1 MSILSKIRNNISLV
15 VGIIALSLVLFILSN
30 FFDGF
35 QKLTGGKPAVG
46 EVLGEEVSYDDFYRQ
61 FSIRQDNMQA
71 QGMEV
76 DERTRGQL
84 LDETWRGMVSEI
96 VFDKEMAKVGLQ
108 MTSVELEDL
117 FVGDNVSPII
127 RQYFTP
133 PNGQFDK
140 AKVAQY
146 IKAME
151 ELEDASENGS
161 TLKDEE
167 ARNLDGYRDLK
178 EYLARARKR
187 EQYLNMVR
195 AGYVSSMGAAK
206 QRFIEQ
212 NTRSNVSFLAV
223 NYSLIPDS
231 TVKVS
236 DNDIRDYISRHA
248 KEYKQE
254 EEVYLSYV
262 SINVKPSAEDTLRTK
277 TRIAKKI
284 EAFKAAAIDTA
295 AAKEL
300 RAINE
305 LPAAIQDSVAY
316 MAVGQVVGPRAE
328 GATARAFKLL
338 AKGAGDASYTR
349 VRQILVRPAGVTKE
363 DSAAARAKCAEL
375 AKQANGGTFAILASA
390 NSMDYGTASKG
401 GDMGWIAKGQLS
413 YMGDGIDKAI
423 EGGAKGKVV
432 GPIKS
437 AQGYHLFYIADRV
450 SGKFAVAEISE
461 TIGAGDKT
469 KGDAY
474 KQANVLASKATE
486 TGKIDAA
493 AKSQNLNAM
502 ESGAL
507 KVDAKALPG
516 VNGGRDIILWAVN
529 KAKEGDVSEVFTVSN
544 NNTTTYVVAQLT
556 KKRGEG
562 TKEVADVRQ
571 ALEPIVRNELKAKQI
586 SEKLNGLSG
595 DINAKSKAYA
605 GAFVNAATDITFDT
619 PSIPGIGNDAKVVG
633 TICGLAKGA
642 VSKPIQGQNGVY
654 IVQVTDV
661 VAAQVPAAEILKGTK
676 ESDATQGSMQLQN
689 KIEQALSE
697 LGKVKDLRHKA
708 EL

>member
-15 VGIIALSLVLFILSN
+15 VGIIALSLVLFILSS

-35 QKLTGGKPAVG
+35 QKITGGKPSVG
-46 EVLGEEVSYDDFYRQ
+46 EVLGEEVAYDDFYRQ
-61 FSIRQDNMQA
+61 YNIRVENMQA
-71 QGMEV
+71 QGMEM
-76 DERTRGQL
+76 DERMRGQI

-96 VFDKEMAKVGLQ
+96 VFDKEMEKVGLQ
-108 MTSVELEDL
+108 MTSEELEDL
-117 FVGDNVSPII
+117 FVGDNISPVI

-140 AKVAQY
+140 ARVAQY

-151 ELEDASENGS
+151 DLEDAVANGS
-161 TLKDEE
+161 NLKEDE
-167 ARNLDGYRDLK
+167 ARNVEGYRDLK

-187 EQYLNMVR
+187 EQYMNMVR

-206 QRFIEQ
+206 QRFVEQ
-212 NTRSNVSFLAV
+212 NTRRNIAFLAV

-231 TVKVS
+231 TIKVS

-248 KEYKQE
+248 KQYKQE

-262 SINVKPSAEDTLRTK
+262 TINVKPSAEDTLRAK
-277 TRIAKKI
+277 TRIGKKI
-284 EAFKAAAIDTA
+284 ESFKAAAIDTA
-295 AAKEL
+295 AAKQL

-316 MAVGQVVGPRAE
+316 MSVGQVVGPRAE
-328 GATARAFKLL
+328 GNTIRAFKLL
-338 AKGAGDASYTR
+338 GKGAGDASFTR
-349 VRQILVRPAGVTKE
+349 VRQILVRPAGPTKE
-363 DSAAARAKCAEL
+363 DSAAARTKCADL
-375 AKQANGGTFAILASA
+375 ARQANGGTFAILAQA

-401 GDMGWIAKGQLS
+401 GDMGWVAKGQLT
-413 YMGDGIDKAI
+413 YMGDAIEKAI

-437 AQGYHLFYIADRV
+437 AQGYHLFYISDRV

-469 KGDAY
+469 TGEAY
-474 KQANVLASKATE
+474 KQANVLAAKASE
-486 TGKIDAA
+486 VGKIADA
-493 AKSQNLNAM
+493 AKSQNLMAM

-507 KVDAKALPG
+507 KVDAKVLPG
-516 VNGGRDIILWAVN
+516 VNGGRDVILWAVN
-529 KAKEGDVSEVFTVSN
+529 KAKEGDVSEVFTIGSN
-544 NNTTTYVVAQLT
+544 NSTTYIVAQLT

-571 ALEPIVRNELKAKQI
+571 GLEPIVRNELKAKKI
-586 SEKLNGLSG
+586 IEKLNSMNG
-595 DINAKSKAYA
+595 DINAKQKAYA
-605 GAFVNAATDITFDT
+605 GAFVNTANDITFDT
-619 PSIPGIGNDAKVVG
+619 PTIPGIGGDGKVIG
-633 TICGLAKGA
+633 TICGLTKGA
-642 VSKPIQGQNGVY
+642 VSKPIEGQNGVY

-661 VAAQVPAAEILKGTK
+661 VDAQVPAADILKGTK
-676 ESDATQGSMQLQN
+676 ESDATQGSMQLQG

-697 LGKVKDLRHKA
+697 LGNVKDLRHKA